1 MKQEV
6 FLALRK
12 TDAPGIAKL
21 FSKFTR
27 LRLITQYPHAGI
39 MINGTLLHITAKH
52 GMRADRGLDLSD
64 WEFFCVDA
72 SASEVI
78 KRYEQHINAKYDWVS
93 LLAFVLPWRVSVSKW
108 LYCYEWCY
116 LALTG
121 NLPKRRITPE
131 ELLTYSRGRYVVKS

>member
-1 MKQEV
+1 MKQDV

-12 TDAPGIAKL
+12 TDAPGIGKI
-21 FSKFTR
+21 FSKLTR
-27 LRLITQYPHAGI
+27 ARIITKYPHAGI
-39 MINGTLLHITAKH
+39 MINGTLLHITAKN
-52 GMRADRGLDLSD
+52 GMRADREINLKD

-72 SASEVI
+72 DSSEVI
-78 KRYEQHINAKYDWVS
+78 KRFEEHKSAKYDWLS

-121 NLPKRRITPE
+121 IVPKRRITPE